1 MYSGKHITCLPT
13 FKQEESAMRVDPSL
27 TPNAVPPAAS
37 RPSSASAANEAATP
51 STSKGNDIRS
61 NTDQAQ
67 SSTGLNPS
75 SSSDAGTSSDSPVV
89 KQLKA
94 QINALRQRLSALQRQ
109 MEAESK
115 QATVDKEAAARLQ
128 ALSTEASS
136 VSAALETA
144 IGQLAQAQQAEG
156 KSSGSL
162 FSTTA

>member
-1 MYSGKHITCLPT
+1 M
-13 FKQEESAMRVDPSL
+13 
-27 TPNAVPPAAS
+27 
-37 RPSSASAANEAATP
+37 
-51 STSKGNDIRS
+51 
-61 NTDQAQ
+61 
-67 SSTGLNPS
+67 
-75 SSSDAGTSSDSPVV
+75 V

-136 VSAALETA
+136 VSAARETA

>member
-1 MYSGKHITCLPT
+1 
-13 FKQEESAMRVDPSL
+13 MRVDPSL

-37 RPSSASAANEAATP
+37 RPSSASAGNEAAATST
-51 STSKGNDIRS
+51 STSKGNDTRS
-61 NTDQAQ
+61 NKDQAQ
-67 SSTGLNPS
+67 SSTGLNPT
-75 SSSDAGTSSDSPVV
+75 SSDAGTSSDSPVV

-162 FSTTA
+162 FSATA

>member
-1 MYSGKHITCLPT
+1 
-13 FKQEESAMRVDPSL
+13 MRVDPSL
-27 TPNAVPPAAS
+27 TPTAVPPTPS
-37 RPSSASAANEAATP
+37 RPSSASAGNEASPLSA
-51 STSKGNDIRS
+51 SKTDDVRP
-61 NTDQAQ
+61 NTGEAR

-75 SSSDAGTSSDSPVV
+75 ASDAGTSSDSPVV

>member
-1 MYSGKHITCLPT
+1 
-13 FKQEESAMRVDPSL
+13 MRVDPPL
-27 TPNAVPPAAS
+27 TTNALPPAAS
-37 RPSSASAANEAATP
+37 RPSSVSVGNEAASP
-51 STSKGNDIRS
+51 SASKGNDIGS
-61 NTDQAQ
+61 NTDEAR

-75 SSSDAGTSSDSPVV
+75 ASDAGTSSDSPVV
-89 KQLKA
+89 KQLKT